1 MKHLF
6 ALLLLATACS
16 GAQRTSAVAGLID
29 CSKADRGALL
39 GLAVEIGASLLR
51 EAATDQDVLW
61 KAIGLKAAAKG
72 AAIGGCV
79 LAQLVKA
86 SEAKQP
92 GVAEQALLARPEP
105 GREVLEAL
113 RKQWGGV
120 TWSVE
125 RAP

>member
-1 MKHLF
+1 MKLLSVVLLT
-6 ALLLLATACS
+6 ALACS
-16 GAQRTSAVAGLID
+16 GSQRTAALNGVID
-29 CSKADRGALL
+29 CGKADRGALL

-51 EAATDQDVLW
+51 EATTDQDVLW

-72 AAIGGCV
+72 ATIGGCV

-105 GREVLEAL
+105 GREVLEQL

-125 RAP
+125 R

>member
-1 MKHLF
+1 MKLLLS
-6 ALLLLATACS
+6 LLLLTACS
-16 GAQRTSAVAGLID
+16 GAQRTAALDGVID
-29 CSKADRGALL
+29 CGKADRGALL

-61 KAIGLKAAAKG
+61 EAIGLKTAAKG
-72 AAIGGCV
+72 ATIGGCV
-79 LAQLVKA
+79 LAQLVKE
-86 SEAKQP
+86 SEPKP

-105 GREVLEAL
+105 GREVLEQL

-125 RAP
+125 R